1 MKCIL
6 NSMLEYQR
14 SSFYIE
20 NNYNVYRA
28 EGQKHKGR
36 YHSLRAFKQKGNHLR
51 ETLISPLGQTTKR
64 F

>member
-1 MKCIL
+1 
-6 NSMLEYQR
+6 MLEYQR

-36 YHSLRAFKQKGNHLR
+36 YHSLRVFKQKGNHLR
-51 ETLISPLGQTTKR
+51 ETLIPPLGQTTKR